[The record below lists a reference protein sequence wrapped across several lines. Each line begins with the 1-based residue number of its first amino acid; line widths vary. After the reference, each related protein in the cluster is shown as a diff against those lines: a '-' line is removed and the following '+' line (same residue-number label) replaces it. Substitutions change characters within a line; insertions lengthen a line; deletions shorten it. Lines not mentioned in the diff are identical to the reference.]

1 MKTIGFLSRQDKN
14 YYYTFQH
21 HKWITFYTSMKLNK
35 NFLTIA
41 KTNLDKV
48 IMKEQKELLRT
59 IPLFRK
65 NNEHIKNIVR
75 ISKKVIAWKEGWIS
89 GAHSYY
95 QELVLNWECNLNQE
109 NPFFWK
115 KCIPFLTMLR

>member
-1 MKTIGFLSRQDKN
+1 
-14 YYYTFQH
+14 
-21 HKWITFYTSMKLNK
+21 MKLNK

-65 NNEHIKNIVR
+65 KNEHIKNIVR
-75 ISKKVIAWKEGWIS
+75 ISKKVIA
-89 GAHSYY
+89 
-95 QELVLNWECNLNQE
+95 
-109 NPFFWK
+109 
-115 KCIPFLTMLR
+115 